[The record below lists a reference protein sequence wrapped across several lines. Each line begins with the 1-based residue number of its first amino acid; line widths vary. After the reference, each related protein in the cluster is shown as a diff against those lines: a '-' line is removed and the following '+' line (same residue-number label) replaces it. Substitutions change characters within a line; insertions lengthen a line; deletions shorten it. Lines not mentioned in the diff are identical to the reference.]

1 MSRADQLLVSRGLA
15 PTRSAAQRLIAHG
28 AVRWRAGHDWRRP
41 RKAGEELPESCT
53 LEITDDAEL
62 RFVSRGGLKLET
74 ALAAASVDVHGKSC
88 LDLGQSTGGFTDC
101 LLRAGAT
108 RVVGVDVGHGQL
120 HRTLRDDP
128 RVTAFEGLNVRALVE
143 TTGSDRAAD
152 SAAGAADRF
161 IACPAQPTPKAITR
175 AFRAAVPPSG
185 FQLAVADL
193 SFISLV
199 HALHP
204 ARALLC
210 EGGTLLALVKP
221 QFELGPGGVDSR
233 GIVRDARR
241 YRQVREHIEAAAQAA
256 GLTPRGWHDS
266 PISGG
271 DGNLEFFLEATLSA

>member
-1 MSRADQLLVSRGLA
+1 MTRADQLLVSRGFA

-28 AVRWRAGHDWRRP
+28 AVRWRTRHDWQRP
-41 RKAGEELPESCT
+41 RKAGEELPESCE

-74 ALAAASVDVHGKSC
+74 ALVAAGIDVHGKTC

-101 LLRAGAT
+101 LLRAGAA

-120 HRTLRDDP
+120 HRSLRDDP
-128 RVTAFEGLNVRALVE
+128 RVTAFEGLNVRALLE
-143 TTGSDRAAD
+143 TSGSDRAAG
-152 SAAGAADRF
+152 AAGHF
-161 IACPAQPTPKAITR
+161 IASPAQPAPTAIAR
-175 AFRAAVPPSG
+175 AFRVAVPPGG
-185 FQLAVADL
+185 FHLAAADL

-210 EGGTLLALVKP
+210 KGGSLLALVKP

-241 YRQVREHIEAAAQAA
+241 YRQVRAHIEAAAQAA

-266 PISGG
+266 PIRGG
-271 DGNLEFFLEATLSA
+271 DGNFEFFLEAILPA